1 MGDYKLTLYVLAGSP
16 KCQAAIFNL
25 RRLLDEELP
34 GGYELEIIDVMEHP
48 ELAEEDKVLATPTLI
63 KRTPQPVYRV
73 IGDMSLTD
81 KVRFALG
88 LGPKRGI
95 IQRGVVD

>member
-25 RRLLDEELP
+25 RRLLEEEVP
-34 GGYELEIIDVMEHP
+34 GAYELEIIDVMEHP
-48 ELAEEDKVLATPTLI
+48 DRAEEDKVLATPTLI
-63 KRTPQPVYRV
+63 KRAPLPVHRV

-88 LGPKRGI
+88 FGPKRGVV
-95 IQRGVVD
+95 QRGVVD